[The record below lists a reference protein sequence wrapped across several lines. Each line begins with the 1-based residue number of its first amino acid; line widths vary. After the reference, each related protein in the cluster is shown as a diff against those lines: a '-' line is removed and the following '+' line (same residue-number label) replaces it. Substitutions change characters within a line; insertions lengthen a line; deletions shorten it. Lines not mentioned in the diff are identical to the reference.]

1 MNKELD
7 KISVIV
13 PIYNAEKYLD
23 RCLSSII
30 GQTYKNLEIIC
41 VDDGSTDNS
50 LAICN
55 KYSLLDNRIKVIHKS
70 NGGVTSARKA
80 GMKIASGEWVG
91 FVDSDDWLELYAYE
105 RMIKKG
111 KNEDVTLICGNFR
124 RNYENHSIDYIS
136 KFNEGKY
143 ELSEDNSY
151 FISNF
156 IFNKEIFE
164 FGIYPSLWNKLF
176 RKKNVEIILNE
187 LDEDIIFQEDAAI
200 VYSYILKHK
209 KIYVINDIVYNY
221 NRYNSNSCMH
231 CFNNEKYNSIIKAH
245 SFIKQLETNENKE
258 YIDKQLLWL
267 KLYYT
272 LLYLPEKMENKE
284 NKKILCY
291 LGDINKDDNIVLY
304 GAGIMGQR
312 YYDYLSNIGVNI
324 SLWVDKEKKEYNGE
338 NKICSIDKI
347 RCVEY
352 DKIVIAVIK
361 HDIVKSIVDELAEI
375 GIDRNKIYYID
386 GSVISENINK
396 LKV

>member
-1 MNKELD
+1 MNKELG

-13 PIYNAEKYLD
+13 PIYNADRYLE

-55 KYSLLDNRIKVIHKS
+55 KYSLLDNRIKVIHKN

-111 KNEDVTLICGNFR
+111 EKKDVTLICGNFR

-176 RKKNVEIILNE
+176 RKRNVEIILNE

-200 VYSYILKHK
+200 VYSYILKYK
-209 KIYVINDIVYNY
+209 KIYMINDIIYNY

-231 CFNNEKYNSIIKAH
+231 CFNNEKYNSIIKAY
-245 SFIKQLETNENKE
+245 SFIMQHETNENKE
-258 YIDKQLLWL
+258 YIDKQLQWL

-272 LLYLPEKMENKE
+272 LLYLPEKMENKN
-284 NKKILCY
+284 NKKIY
-291 LGDINKDDNIVLY
+291 TI
-304 GAGIMGQR
+304 
-312 YYDYLSNIGVNI
+312 
-324 SLWVDKEKKEYNGE
+324 
-338 NKICSIDKI
+338 
-347 RCVEY
+347 
-352 DKIVIAVIK
+352 
-361 HDIVKSIVDELAEI
+361 
-375 GIDRNKIYYID
+375 
-386 GSVISENINK
+386 
-396 LKV
+396 

>member
-1 MNKELD
+1 MNKELG

-13 PIYNAEKYLD
+13 PIYNADRYLE

-41 VDDGSTDNS
+41 VVDGSTDNS

-55 KYSLLDNRIKVIHKS
+55 KYSLLDNRIKVIHKN

-80 GMKIASGEWVG
+80 GLKIASGEWVG

-111 KNEDVTLICGNFR
+111 EKKDVTLICGNFR

-151 FISNF
+151 FIYNF

-176 RKKNVEIILNE
+176 RKRNVDIILNE

-200 VYSYILKHK
+200 VYSYILKYK
-209 KIYVINDIVYNY
+209 KIYMVKDIIYNY

-231 CFNNEKYNSIIKAH
+231 CFNNEKYNSIIKAY
-245 SFIKQLETNENKE
+245 SFIMQHETNENKE
-258 YIDKQLLWL
+258 YIDKQLQWL

-272 LLYLPEKMENKE
+272 LLYLPEKMENKK
-284 NKKILCY
+284 NKKILRY
-291 LGDINKDDNIVLY
+291 LGNINKSDNIVLY

-324 SLWVDKEKKEYNGE
+324 SLWVDKEKRQYNGK

-347 RCVEY
+347 SCVEY
-352 DKIVIAVIK
+352 DKIIVAVIK
-361 HDIVKSIVDELAEI
+361 HDIVKSIVDELI
-375 GIDRNKIYYID
+375 GMGIDRNKICYVD
-386 GSVISENINK
+386 SSKMSENINE

>member
-55 KYSLLDNRIKVIHKS
+55 KYSLLDNRIKVVNKS

-111 KNEDVTLICGNFR
+111 ENEDVTLICGNFR

-176 RKKNVEIILNE
+176 RRKNVEIILNE

-200 VYSYILKHK
+200 VYSYILKYK

-221 NRYNSNSCMH
+221 NRYNSDSCMH
-231 CFNNEKYNSIIKAH
+231 CFNNEKYNSIIKAY
-245 SFIKQLETNENKE
+245 SFIKELETNENKE

-272 LLYLPEKMENKE
+272 LLYLPEKMEIKE
-284 NKKILCY
+284 KKKILCY

-312 YYDYLSNIGVNI
+312 YYDYLSNIGVKI

-361 HDIVKSIVDELAEI
+361 HDIVKSIVDELAGM

-386 GSVISENINK
+386 GSEISEKINK

>member
-1 MNKELD
+1 MYKGLG

-13 PIYNAEKYLD
+13 PIYNADKYLE

-111 KNEDVTLICGNFR
+111 GNEDVTLICGNFR
-124 RNYENHSIDYIS
+124 RNYENHAIDYIS

-200 VYSYILKHK
+200 VYSYILKYK
-209 KIYVINDIVYNY
+209 KIYMVKDIIYNY

-231 CFNNEKYNSIIKAH
+231 CFNNEKYNSIIKAY

-291 LGDINKDDNIVLY
+291 LGNINKSDNIVLY

-312 YYDYLSNIGVNI
+312 YYEYLSNIGVNI
-324 SLWVDKEKKEYNGE
+324 SLWVDKEKKEYNSE
-338 NKICSIDKI
+338 NKICSVDKI
-347 RCVEY
+347 SYVEY

-361 HDIVKSIVDELAEI
+361 HDIVKSIVNELLRI
-375 GIDRNKIYYID
+375 GIDRNKICYID
-386 GSVISENINK
+386 SNKILESISE

>member
-1 MNKELD
+1 MNKELG

-13 PIYNAEKYLD
+13 PIYNADRYLE

-55 KYSLLDNRIKVIHKS
+55 KYSLLDNRIKVIHKN

-80 GMKIASGEWVG
+80 GLKIASGEWVG

-111 KNEDVTLICGNFR
+111 EKKDVTLICGNFR

-176 RKKNVEIILNE
+176 RKRNVEIILNE

-200 VYSYILKHK
+200 VYSYILKYK
-209 KIYVINDIVYNY
+209 KIYMVKDIIYNY

-231 CFNNEKYNSIIKAH
+231 CFNNEKYNSIIKAY
-245 SFIKQLETNENKE
+245 SFIMQHETNENKE
-258 YIDKQLLWL
+258 YIDKQLQWL

-272 LLYLPEKMENKE
+272 LLYLPEKMENKK
-284 NKKILCY
+284 NKKILRY
-291 LGDINKDDNIVLY
+291 LGNINKSDNIVLY

-324 SLWVDKEKKEYNGE
+324 SLWVDKEKRQYNGK

-347 RCVEY
+347 SCVEY
-352 DKIVIAVIK
+352 DKIIVAVIK
-361 HDIVKSIVDELAEI
+361 HDIVKSIVDELI
-375 GIDRNKIYYID
+375 GMGIDRNKICYVD
-386 GSVISENINK
+386 SSKMSENINE

>member
-1 MNKELD
+1 MNKELG

-13 PIYNAEKYLD
+13 PIYNADRYLE

-55 KYSLLDNRIKVIHKS
+55 KYSLLDNRIKVIHKN

-80 GMKIASGEWVG
+80 GLKIASGEWVG

-111 KNEDVTLICGNFR
+111 EKKDVTLICGNFR

-176 RKKNVEIILNE
+176 RKRNVEIILNE

-200 VYSYILKHK
+200 VYLYILKYK
-209 KIYVINDIVYNY
+209 KIYMVKDIIYNY

-231 CFNNEKYNSIIKAH
+231 CFNNEKYNSIIKAY
-245 SFIKQLETNENKE
+245 SFIMQHETNENKE
-258 YIDKQLLWL
+258 YIDKQLQWL

-272 LLYLPEKMENKE
+272 LLYLPEKMENKK
-284 NKKILCY
+284 NKKILRY
-291 LGDINKDDNIVLY
+291 LGNINKSDNIVLY

-324 SLWVDKEKKEYNGE
+324 SLWVDKEKRQYNGK

-347 RCVEY
+347 SCVEY
-352 DKIVIAVIK
+352 DKIIVAVIK
-361 HDIVKSIVDELAEI
+361 HDIVKSIVDELI
-375 GIDRNKIYYID
+375 GMGIDRNKICYVD
-386 GSVISENINK
+386 SSKMSENINE

>member
-1 MNKELD
+1 MNKELG

-13 PIYNAEKYLD
+13 PIYNADRYLE

-55 KYSLLDNRIKVIHKS
+55 KYSLLDNRIKVIHKN

-111 KNEDVTLICGNFR
+111 EKKDVTLICGNFR

-176 RKKNVEIILNE
+176 RKRNVEIILNE

-200 VYSYILKHK
+200 VYSYILKYK
-209 KIYVINDIVYNY
+209 K
-221 NRYNSNSCMH
+221 
-231 CFNNEKYNSIIKAH
+231 
-245 SFIKQLETNENKE
+245 
-258 YIDKQLLWL
+258 
-267 KLYYT
+267 YT
-272 LLYLPEKMENKE
+272 
-284 NKKILCY
+284 
-291 LGDINKDDNIVLY
+291 
-304 GAGIMGQR
+304 
-312 YYDYLSNIGVNI
+312 
-324 SLWVDKEKKEYNGE
+324 
-338 NKICSIDKI
+338 
-347 RCVEY
+347 
-352 DKIVIAVIK
+352 
-361 HDIVKSIVDELAEI
+361 
-375 GIDRNKIYYID
+375 
-386 GSVISENINK
+386 
-396 LKV
+396 

>member
-1 MNKELD
+1 MNKELG

-13 PIYNAEKYLD
+13 PIYNADRYLE

-55 KYSLLDNRIKVIHKS
+55 KYSLLDNRIKVIHKN

-111 KNEDVTLICGNFR
+111 EKKDVTLICGNFR

-176 RKKNVEIILNE
+176 RKRNVEIILNE
-187 LDEDIIFQEDAAI
+187 LDEDIIFQEDGAI
-200 VYSYILKHK
+200 VYSYILKYK
-209 KIYVINDIVYNY
+209 KIYMINDIIYNY

-245 SFIKQLETNENKE
+245 SFIMQHETNENKE
-258 YIDKQLLWL
+258 YIDKQLQWL

-272 LLYLPEKMENKE
+272 LLYLPEKMENKK

-291 LGDINKDDNIVLY
+291 LGNINKSDNIVLY

-324 SLWVDKEKKEYNGE
+324 SLWVDKEKRQYNGK

-347 RCVEY
+347 SCVEY
-352 DKIVIAVIK
+352 DKIIVAVIK
-361 HDIVKSIVDELAEI
+361 HDIVKSIVDELI
-375 GIDRNKIYYID
+375 GMGIDRNKICYVD
-386 GSVISENINK
+386 SSKMSENINE

>member
-231 CFNNEKYNSIIKAH
+231 CFNNEKYNSIIKAY

>member
-1 MNKELD
+1 MNKELG

-13 PIYNAEKYLD
+13 PIYNADRYLE

-55 KYSLLDNRIKVIHKS
+55 KYSLLDNRIKVIHKN

-111 KNEDVTLICGNFR
+111 EKKDVTLICGNFR

-176 RKKNVEIILNE
+176 RKRNVEIILNE

-200 VYSYILKHK
+200 VYSYILKYK
-209 KIYVINDIVYNY
+209 KIYMINDIIYNY

-231 CFNNEKYNSIIKAH
+231 CFNNEKYNSIIKAY
-245 SFIKQLETNENKE
+245 SFIMQHETNENKE
-258 YIDKQLLWL
+258 YIDKQLQWL

-272 LLYLPEKMENKE
+272 LLYLPEKMENKN

-291 LGDINKDDNIVLY
+291 LGNINKSDNIVPY

-324 SLWVDKEKKEYNGE
+324 SLWVDKEKRQYNGK

-347 RCVEY
+347 SCVEY
-352 DKIVIAVIK
+352 DKIIVAVIK
-361 HDIVKSIVDELAEI
+361 HDIVKSIVDELI
-375 GIDRNKIYYID
+375 GMGIDRNKICYVD
-386 GSVISENINK
+386 SSKMSENINE

>member
-55 KYSLLDNRIKVIHKS
+55 KYSLLDNRVKVVNKS

-111 KNEDVTLICGNFR
+111 ENEDVTLICGNFR

-187 LDEDIIFQEDAAI
+187 LDEDIIFHEDAAI

-221 NRYNSNSCMH
+221 NRYNTNSCMH

-324 SLWVDKEKKEYNGE
+324 SLWVDKDKKENNGE

-361 HDIVKSIVDELAEI
+361 HDIVKSIVDELAGM

-386 GSVISENINK
+386 GSEISENINK

>member
-1 MNKELD
+1 MNKELG

-13 PIYNAEKYLD
+13 PIYNADRYLE

-55 KYSLLDNRIKVIHKS
+55 KYSLLDNRIKVIHKN

-111 KNEDVTLICGNFR
+111 EKKDVTLICGNFR

-176 RKKNVEIILNE
+176 RKRNVEIILNE

-200 VYSYILKHK
+200 VYSYILKYK
-209 KIYVINDIVYNY
+209 KIYMINDIIYNY

-245 SFIKQLETNENKE
+245 SFIMQHETNENKE
-258 YIDKQLLWL
+258 YIDKQLQWL

-272 LLYLPEKMENKE
+272 LLYLPEKMENKN

-291 LGDINKDDNIVLY
+291 LGNINKSDNIVLY

-324 SLWVDKEKKEYNGE
+324 SLWVDKEKRQYNGK

-347 RCVEY
+347 SCVEY
-352 DKIVIAVIK
+352 DKIIVAVIK
-361 HDIVKSIVDELAEI
+361 HDIVKSIVDELI
-375 GIDRNKIYYID
+375 GM
-386 GSVISENINK
+386 
-396 LKV
+396 